1 MIIGGL
7 SMKFI
12 LEWNGVSYLYPYTR
26 LPALSDLSVVI
37 PQGSRTA
44 IIGHNGSGKSTML
57 LHAVGLVQPSEGGV
71 ELAGARLGYGRKQLA
86 ALRQRVG
93 LVLQDPEQQIIMN
106 TPLADIAFGLR
117 NLGLDE
123 VEIGDRTRQVLELL
137 RLQELAEVPVHHL
150 SLGQKK
156 RTALAGILAMR
167 PDVLLLDEPT
177 SYLDPHSEQM
187 MLQGLAEVHAAG
199 TTVVMATHDMDLAY
213 SWADWVILLEKG
225 TCRMQGCP
233 EDVLTQ
239 QEMLEGA
246 GLALPLLVELW
257 LGLPAELRR
266 GLPIP
271 RNKEN
276 MKKLLRECLTVQQES
291 IMTIHDGDSSNGGD
305 E

>member
-1 MIIGGL
+1 MN
-7 SMKFI
+7 FI

-26 LPALSDLSVVI
+26 LPALWELSVAI
-37 PQGSRTA
+37 PRGSRTA

-57 LHAVGLVQPSEGGV
+57 LHAVGLVQPSEGSV
-71 ELAGARLGYGRKQLA
+71 ELAGTKLGYSRKQLA
-86 ALRQRVG
+86 ALRQQVG

-123 VEIGDRTRQVLELL
+123 VQIGDRTRQVLELL

-177 SYLDPHSEQM
+177 AYLDPHSEQM

-271 RNKEN
+271 RNKEH

>member
-1 MIIGGL
+1 
-7 SMKFI
+7 MKFI

-26 LPALSDLSVVI
+26 LPALSDLSVAI
-37 PQGSRTA
+37 PQGSRVA

-57 LHAVGLVQPSEGGV
+57 LHAVGLVQPSEGSV
-71 ELAGARLGYGRKQLA
+71 EFAGARLGYSRKRLA

-156 RTALAGILAMR
+156 RTALAGILAVR
-167 PDVLLLDEPT
+167 PEVLLLDEPT

-213 SWADWVILLEKG
+213 SWADWVFVLEKG
-225 TCRMQGCP
+225 TCRMQGHP

-257 LGLPAELRR
+257 LGLPQELRR
-266 GLPIP
+266 GRTAP
-271 RNKEN
+271 RSKEH
-276 MKKLLRECLTVQQES
+276 MKKLLRECLTAQQES
-291 IMTIHDGDSSNGGD
+291 RMTIHDGDSSNGGD

>member
-1 MIIGGL
+1 
-7 SMKFI
+7 MKFI
-12 LEWNGVSYLYPYTR
+12 LEWSGVSYLYPYTR
-26 LPALSDLSVVI
+26 LPALSDLSVAI
-37 PQGSRTA
+37 PQGSRAA

-57 LHAVGLVQPSEGGV
+57 LHAVGLVQPSEGSV
-71 ELAGARLGYGRKQLA
+71 EFAGARLGYSRKQLA

-156 RTALAGILAMR
+156 RTALAGILAVR
-167 PDVLLLDEPT
+167 PEVLLLDEPT

-213 SWADWVILLEKG
+213 SWADWVIVLEKG
-225 TCRMQGCP
+225 TCRMQGHP

-257 LGLPAELRR
+257 LGLPQELRR
-266 GLPIP
+266 GRTAP
-271 RNKEN
+271 RSKEH
-276 MKKLLRECLTVQQES
+276 MKKLLRECLTAQQES
-291 IMTIHDGDSSNGGD
+291 RMTIHDGDSSNGGD

>member
-1 MIIGGL
+1 
-7 SMKFI
+7 MKFI

-26 LPALSDLSVVI
+26 FPALSDLSVAI
-37 PQGSRTA
+37 PQGSRAA

-57 LHAVGLVQPSEGGV
+57 LHAVGLVQPSEGSV
-71 ELAGARLGYGRKQLA
+71 EFAGARLGYSRKRLA

-156 RTALAGILAMR
+156 RTALAGILAVR
-167 PDVLLLDEPT
+167 PEVLLLDEPT

-213 SWADWVILLEKG
+213 SWADWVIVLEKG
-225 TCRMQGCP
+225 SCRMQGRP

-257 LGLPAELRR
+257 LGLPQELRR
-266 GLPIP
+266 GRTAP
-271 RNKEN
+271 RSKEH
-276 MKKLLRECLTVQQES
+276 MKKLLRECLTAQQES
-291 IMTIHDGDSSNGGD
+291 RMTIYDGDSSNGGD